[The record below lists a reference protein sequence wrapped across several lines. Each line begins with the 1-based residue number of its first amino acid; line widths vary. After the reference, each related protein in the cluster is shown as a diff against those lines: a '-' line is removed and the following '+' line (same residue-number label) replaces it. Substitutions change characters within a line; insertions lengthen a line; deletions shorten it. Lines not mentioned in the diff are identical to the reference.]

1 MPVVTLGECMKTKYW
16 IVAVFAAA
24 VLVAG
29 LAWSLDTGLIGGNTP
44 TAGSAVSSTGT
55 ETSSPNGKSTDSE
68 VESLRVDSDRRTGS
82 VKTDTSESS
91 SGRQAGSSVGS
102 ASPRPAAATGTR
114 PSWDPQPP
122 ASKAAGLE
130 MPTEAPSVRAS
141 LPKSK
146 DRKRAL
152 PSKPPT
158 GESAGKLT
166 SGFPK
171 KAVPHPKGT
180 AITASSVSSQ
190 GKRVLVSFE
199 GRTKA
204 SPSQIIAFYADD
216 FAAKGWAS
224 TPSVPQ
230 AGESAL
236 EGGYRGDS
244 VVVTARELPTGQT
257 AFVVAGVF
265 TVGG

>member
-1 MPVVTLGECMKTKYW
+1 MPAVTLGECMKTKYW

-29 LAWSLDTGLIGGNTP
+29 LAWSLDTGLIGGKTP
-44 TAGSAVSSTGT
+44 TAGSDVSSR
-55 ETSSPNGKSTDSE
+55 EAEASSSNGKILESQ
-68 VESLRVDSDRRTGS
+68 VEKSSLASARRTGP
-82 VKTDTSESS
+82 VKT
-91 SGRQAGSSVGS
+91 GAS
-102 ASPRPAAATGTR
+102 ASTSRSHPGSTSSRHPAANGTR
-114 PSWDPQPP
+114 PSWNPQPP

-130 MPTEAPSVRAS
+130 MPTKAPSARTS

-146 DRKRAL
+146 DQNRAL
-152 PSKPPT
+152 ASKPPT

-166 SGFPK
+166 SGFPI

-180 AITASSVSSQ
+180 AITSSAVSAQ

-199 GRTKA
+199 GRTKT
-204 SPSQIIAFYADD
+204 SPSKVIAFYAKD

-224 TPSVPQ
+224 TPSSPQ
-230 AGESAL
+230 AGEPAL
-236 EGGYRGDS
+236 QGGYKGDS
-244 VVVTARELPTGQT
+244 VVVTTRKLPTGQT
-257 AFVVAGVF
+257 AFVVAGAF